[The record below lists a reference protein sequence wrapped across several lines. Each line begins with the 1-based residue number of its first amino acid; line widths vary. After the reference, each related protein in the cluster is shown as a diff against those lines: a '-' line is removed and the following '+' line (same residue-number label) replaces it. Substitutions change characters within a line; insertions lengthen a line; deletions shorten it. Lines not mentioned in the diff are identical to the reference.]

1 MKKKVYGV
9 AVVLMVLLFAA
20 CVSIFRAIHGEKY
33 VAAAGAQSLYRL
45 DIAQVRGTI
54 YDCDLVPLVGG
65 ETEYVAAVA
74 PTIEAIGAL
83 ETATQGQYRDQLA
96 VALENGRPFQLTLD
110 SPVEGSCIDVFQVPQ
125 RYSEDQLAPHIIG

>member
-20 CVSIFRAIHGEKY
+20 CVSIFRAVHGEEY

-74 PTIEAIGAL
+74 
-83 ETATQGQYRDQLA
+83 R
-96 VALENGRPFQLTLD
+96 
-110 SPVEGSCIDVFQVPQ
+110 
-125 RYSEDQLAPHIIG
+125 